1 MRSIVFVIAASL
13 CAALATG
20 CGGETEP
27 GGGSGATVIAK
38 DGAEV
43 SVPAGIAPAG
53 VTIAVA
59 KSTATTAAVPAWV
72 GQTGDV
78 YAFTPHGTTFSAPVT
93 LKLPY
98 TGAGDVVL
106 RLDDE
111 NDTTWEIVEGATFA
125 NGVATVQV
133 SKFSLYLVASHC
145 QKVCDAA
152 EAACASVAKVNT
164 GTCVSACQKGNVA
177 VSKACL
183 ALESK
188 LFDCYVKATDAA
200 QFDCNGNGL
209 PVASTCAAESDDVE
223 ACLAGSTG
231 GTADA
236 TSNDAATTDAATT
249 DAATTD
255 AASTDTATT
264 DSATTDSATT
274 DSATTDTTPAVACP
288 CFDATTITK
297 AIADAKG
304 TAGGKP
310 GVSKASGGD
319 PTEYA
324 FCFHQKGGTPADFG
338 ALDKVSWVVVTALDS
353 AGSEAYNGWFV
364 AGPVDGKA
372 SCMAG
377 KGDSNAS
384 AGPTEQLS
392 QSLTSDELAACIA
405 ILVQV
410 RDANTWTCGEQH

>member
-1 MRSIVFVIAASL
+1 MRSNVFVIVALLS
-13 CAALATG
+13 AALATG

-27 GGGSGATVIAK
+27 GGSSGATVIAK

-43 SVPAGIAPAG
+43 SVPAGVAPAG

-59 KSTATTAAVPAWV
+59 KSTATTAAAPAWV
-72 GQTGDV
+72 SQTGDV

-152 EAACASVAKVNT
+152 EAACASEAQVNT

-177 VSKACL
+177 VSQACL
-183 ALESK
+183 TLESK
-188 LFDCYVKATDAA
+188 LFDCYVKATGAA
-200 QFDCNGNGL
+200 QFDCKGDGL
-209 PVASTCAAESDDVE
+209 PTASNCATERGDVE

-236 TSNDAATTDAATT
+236 TSNDATTTDAATT
-249 DAATTD
+249 DATATD
-255 AASTDTATT
+255 ASGDTT
-264 DSATTDSATT
+264 
-274 DSATTDTTPAVACP
+274 TTDTTPAVACP

-304 TAGGKP
+304 IAGGKP

-324 FCFHQKGGTPADFG
+324 FCFHQKGGTAADFG

-353 AGSEAYNGWFV
+353 ADSEAYNGWFI
-364 AGPVDGKA
+364 AGPVDGNA

-384 AGPTEQLS
+384 AGPPEQLS
-392 QSLTSDELAACIA
+392 QSLTSDEVAACIA